1 VATAP
6 PQIPGLTDWRALARG
21 GFATVW
27 EARQESLNRPV
38 AVKVDQRT
46 LDSETEQRRFL
57 REAGAAGRMSGH
69 PGIVTVHD
77 AGILADD
84 RPFLVMQLC
93 PGGSLTKWVKAAERP
108 SQEQVREVGARIAD
122 ALAAAHARGVLHRDV
137 KPANILIDAYGN
149 AGLADFG
156 LAALPDPGME
166 LSETIEAITPAYAPP
181 EVFSGKQPTEFG
193 DVYSLAATLYALLA
207 GRAPRWP
214 ESDAPSIADVME
226 RQHEPIERIA
236 RISRPFMD
244 LLAAG
249 LADDPADRPSAA
261 QFRDRLKALD
271 LTPPPPLNPK
281 RPTRPPRQP
290 MKVVDRP
297 APVPLLAA
305 VDKNG
310 AATDWSAANRSRRRT
325 WAILALIT
333 VLLVVALVVSL
344 VTLSPPAVTGGPV
357 TGGPV
362 TGSTASGP
370 ASSPVGSSAPP
381 TPISQAVP
389 AGFVDCRE
397 ALGANMYCAAA
408 SECWAGIFAYTD
420 VLWLATLQDCEETHL
435 YQTFAAGRL
444 AYIPRRQSTLD
455 DDQRTQE
462 VCKESVLNKM
472 LRERDQRSD
481 WEIITLGP
489 QAEDED
495 FFRCIFGR
503 GNRGKPFKLV
513 PPS

>member
-1 VATAP
+1 
-6 PQIPGLTDWRALARG
+6 
-21 GFATVW
+21 
-27 EARQESLNRPV
+27 
-38 AVKVDQRT
+38 
-46 LDSETEQRRFL
+46 
-57 REAGAAGRMSGH
+57 M
-69 PGIVTVHD
+69 
-77 AGILADD
+77 
-84 RPFLVMQLC
+84 
-93 PGGSLTKWVKAAERP
+93 
-108 SQEQVREVGARIAD
+108 
-122 ALAAAHARGVLHRDV
+122 LHRDV

-166 LSETIEAITPAYAPP
+166 LSETIEAVTPAYAPP
-181 EVFSGKQPTEFG
+181 EVFAGRQPTEFG

-207 GRAPRWP
+207 GRSPRWP
-214 ESDAPSIADVME
+214 ESDSPSIADVME
-226 RQHEPIERIA
+226 RQHEPIERIP
-236 RISRPFMD
+236 RISRSFMD

-249 LADDPADRPSAA
+249 LADDPASRPTAA
-261 QFRDRLKALD
+261 QFRDRLNALD

-281 RPTRPPRQP
+281 RPTRPPRLP
-290 MKVVDRP
+290 IKVVDRP
-297 APVPLLAA
+297 APVPLLVG

-310 AATDWSAANRSRRRT
+310 AATDGSATNRNRHRT
-325 WAILALIT
+325 WAILALVA
-333 VLLVVALVVSL
+333 VLLVVALVATL

-357 TGGPV
+357 TG
-362 TGSTASGP
+362 STASGP
-370 ASSPVGSSAPP
+370 SPASTPGGSSAPP

-397 ALGANMYCAAA
+397 ALGANTYCATAP
-408 SECWAGIFAYTD
+408 ECWAGIFAYTD
-420 VLWLATLQDCEETHL
+420 VLWLATLQDCEKTHL

-444 AYIPRRQSTLD
+444 PYIPRRQSTLD
-455 DDQRTQE
+455 DDQRTHE
-462 VCKESVLNKM
+462 VCRESVLNKM

>member
-1 VATAP
+1 
-6 PQIPGLTDWRALARG
+6 
-21 GFATVW
+21 
-27 EARQESLNRPV
+27 
-38 AVKVDQRT
+38 
-46 LDSETEQRRFL
+46 
-57 REAGAAGRMSGH
+57 MSGH

-84 RPFLVMQLC
+84 RPYLVMELC
-93 PGGSLTKWVKAAERP
+93 PGGSLTRWVKADERP
-108 SQEQVREVGARIAD
+108 SQERVREVGVRIAD

-181 EVFSGKQPTEFG
+181 EVFAGRPPTEFG

-207 GRAPRWP
+207 GRPPRWP
-214 ESDAPSIADVME
+214 EADTPSVADMME
-226 RQHEPIERIA
+226 RLYEPIEPHPRDQPA
-236 RISRPFMD
+236 LHGS
-244 LLAAG
+244 AG
-249 LADDPADRPSAA
+249 CRA
-261 QFRDRLKALD
+261 
-271 LTPPPPLNPK
+271 
-281 RPTRPPRQP
+281 
-290 MKVVDRP
+290 
-297 APVPLLAA
+297 
-305 VDKNG
+305 G
-310 AATDWSAANRSRRRT
+310 RR
-325 WAILALIT
+325 
-333 VLLVVALVVSL
+333 
-344 VTLSPPAVTGGPV
+344 TGGPSDGCAV
-357 TGGPV
+357 PRPAQRLGPDSPATAQPEASDPAAATADQGGRP
-362 TGSTASGP
+362 SGP
-370 ASSPVGSSAPP
+370 GAPPGGGRQERGRDRRERDQPKPPPDLGDPGARGGAAGGRVGGHPGDLVAAGGDRGSGHRVDRVRSAPRRRLRRVLRHRP
-381 TPISQAVP
+381 LPSASEVP

-397 ALGANMYCAAA
+397 ALGADTYCATEP
-408 SECWAGIFAYTD
+408 ECWAGIFGYTD
-420 VLWLATLQDCEETHL
+420 VLWLATLQDCDKTHL

-444 AYIPRRQSTLD
+444 PYIPRRQSTLD
-455 DDQRTQE
+455 DDQRAHE